1 MQQIILC
8 GMPKRTV
15 NAVAATIAGATLGFV
30 AFGIAVGV
38 ICTILIKGKTR
49 ANKSI

>member
-15 NAVAATIAGATLGFV
+15 NAVASTIAGVTLGLV
-30 AFGIAVGV
+30 ALGIAFGV
-38 ICTILIKGKTR
+38 IFTILIKGK
-49 ANKSI
+49 AE